1 MIRQEDF
8 DYNLF
13 TKENNSCSQLIAN
26 FIQTQEWYATFLD
39 KLNIFT

>member
-13 TKENNSCSQLIAN
+13 TKENSCSQLIAN
-26 FIQTQEWYATFLD
+26 FIQTQEWYPTFLD